1 MLDLD
6 TGAFLYSKNCDR
18 QLYPASITKIMTCLL
33 TLENADL
40 DAVMT
45 CSPIV
50 YELDENASNVGL
62 SEGEQMTIR
71 DALYTLMLESAN
83 DTANALAE
91 YVGGSMEGFAQMMND
106 RAAALGCTGTHFSNP
121 SGLSADDHYT
131 TAHDYALIA
140 AEAYRNEGFRTI
152 CATVSYDVP
161 DRNDLPAQR
170 FPQNSLINPDL
181 IPDEEIPREEYILCG
196 RNPIREA
203 LKNGREIEKLLVQ
216 KGELSSSALEIIREA
231 RDRKIIVQEADKHRL
246 DEISLHH
253 QGLIAFTTPYKYVET
268 DEILKAAKEKGE
280 DPFLIIL
287 DGITD
292 PHNLGAVIRTAEC
305 AGAHGVIIPAHR
317 SVGLTPSAIKASA
330 GAVEHIRIAKVTNLN
345 RTIDELKQAGVWTY
359 AVTMQG
365 EDYEEVDFRGGVA
378 LVIGAEGD
386 GISRLTE
393 EKCDQAVS
401 LPMKGK
407 IDSLNASVAAGIIM
421 YRVLACRRKTNK

>member
-1 MLDLD
+1 MAFYKDLPEKRKKKD
-6 TGAFLYSKNCDR
+6 
-18 QLYPASITKIMTCLL
+18 P
-33 TLENADL
+33 
-40 DAVMT
+40 
-45 CSPIV
+45 
-50 YELDENASNVGL
+50 DEF
-62 SEGEQMTIR
+62 
-71 DALYTLMLESAN
+71 
-83 DTANALAE
+83 
-91 YVGGSMEGFAQMMND
+91 GSWDEE
-106 RAAALGCTGTHFSNP
+106 GTHYTKTESRFSREKDNAAGSDARIGERRKQGNRFSKVDPRQGRESVSKISRDLNRKKDFSKPVSKEEAFSGNRRKDRPVQNWEKRDDPKRSSPDRRSLKKYP
-121 SGLSADDHYT
+121 SDG
-131 TAHDYALIA
+131 
-140 AEAYRNEGFRTI
+140 R
-152 CATVSYDVP
+152 TVSYDVP

-170 FPQNSLINPDL
+170 FSQSTLINPEL
-181 IPDEEIPREEYILCG
+181 VPDEMILPEEYILCG

-216 KGELSSSALEIIREA
+216 KGELSSSAHEIIREA
-231 RDRKIIVQEADKHRL
+231 RERKIIVQEADKHRL

-253 QGLIAFTTPYKYVET
+253 QGLIAFTTPYKYVEP
-268 DEILKAAKEKGE
+268 DEILKAAKDKGE

-359 AVTMQG
+359 AVTMRG
-365 EDYEEVDFRGGVA
+365 EDYEKVDFRGGVA